1 MNVACFFTPATD
13 FMDRLK
19 YPQKFALISVLFA
32 APLGVMM
39 VMLFAQQQ
47 QQVDLSRR
55 ELQGTEYL
63 RTLRQLWISLP
74 QVEQTALA
82 TNQNTTPELLR
93 LESEVSNELLRL
105 EKIDRLL
112 GPTLKTTRQTQALQ
126 ALWKNL
132 QANQQQWSPE
142 TRRAVLADI
151 VTQVKQLRDV
161 VGNESGLILDPDL
174 DSYYLMD
181 ASLVEIPKLQ
191 QYLADVKVLGQGVM
205 VRKAMTSR
213 ERGQLLSLVG
223 LLRETDRDL
232 SDGLETAW
240 KHNPALRVHLEPQLR
255 GFQKDARSLMAMA
268 EQLLYEYHIPEA
280 GTYYDLADDSLQSSQ
295 LLWDQSTGQLDRL
308 LHRRIDR
315 MNQRRLLIMGFVLV
329 MLGAVL
335 YAFVGFYRGVMRTVS
350 SLSLT
355 SRQML
360 KGEFTETAPLTSHD
374 ELSEVV
380 KSFNR
385 LATALVSSNQEITAL
400 NGRLKDENFRMGS
413 ELDIT
418 RRLQEMVLPRRE
430 ELQKIIPLDISGYMK
445 PATEVG
451 GDYYDVLHHNG
462 HVKLGIGDVTGHG
475 LESGMLM
482 IMVQT
487 AVRTLLESEEND
499 PLRFMDILN
508 RTIYGNVQRMQ
519 SDKNLTLALVD
530 YQDGVMKLT
539 GQHEELLLVR
549 SGGKVERID
558 TIDLGFPIGLE
569 ENISDFIADTQVTL
583 ASGDG
588 VVLYTDGITEA
599 ENVKGLQYGL
609 DRLCDIVSQHWQ
621 KSAEVI
627 RQAVVD
633 DLYAFIGD
641 HHIYDDIT
649 LLVCKQR

>member
-1 MNVACFFTPATD
+1 MNVARYFNPATD

-32 APLGVMM
+32 APLAVMM
-39 VMLFAQQQ
+39 VLLFAQLQE
-47 QQVDLSRR
+47 QVGSSRR

-63 RTLRQLWISLP
+63 KTLRQLWISLP
-74 QVEQTALA
+74 QLNQTAIA
-82 TNQNTTPELLR
+82 TEGQGSSEFLR
-93 LESEVSNELLRL
+93 LQSQVSKDLRNL
-105 EKIDRLL
+105 DRVDRTL
-112 GPTLKTTRQTQALQ
+112 GPHLQTTQQYKELSSLWNNFQT
-126 ALWKNL
+126 
-132 QANQQQWSPE
+132 NQQQWSPE
-142 TRRAVLADI
+142 TRQAVLQDLSG
-151 VTQVKQLRDV
+151 QVDRLRKT
-161 VGNESGLILDPDL
+161 VGNQSGLILDPLL

-181 ASLVEIPKLQ
+181 ASLTEIPKLQ
-191 QYLADVKVLGQGVM
+191 QQLADVKVLGQGVM
-205 VRKAMTSR
+205 VRKRMTSG

-223 LLRETDRDL
+223 LLRATSEDL
-232 SDGLETAW
+232 DDSLATAW
-240 KHNPALRVHLEPQLR
+240 NQDPALRKTLEPQL
-255 GFQKDARSLMAMA
+255 QLLQNQVQVLVSSA
-268 EQLLYEYHIPEA
+268 ESLLYEYKIPEPDQ
-280 GTYYDLADDSLQSSQ
+280 YYDLADASLQSSQ
-295 LLWDQSTGQLDRL
+295 DLWDQSTTQLEIL
-308 LHRRIDR
+308 LHRRIEQ
-315 MNQRRLLIMGFVLV
+315 MNQRRMLILGFVIV
-329 MLGAVL
+329 MLATVL

-350 SLSLT
+350 SLSQT

-360 KGEFTETAPLTSHD
+360 KGEVIGTVALTSRD

-380 KSFNR
+380 RSFNR

-400 NGRLKDENFRMGS
+400 NGRLKDENTRMGT
-413 ELDIT
+413 ELDVT
-418 RRLQEMVLPRRE
+418 RRLQEMVLPKEE
-430 ELQKIIPLDISGYMK
+430 ELQKISPLDISGYMK

-487 AVRTLLESEEND
+487 AVRTLLESEVSD

-549 SGGKVERID
+549 SSGRVERID

-569 ENISDFIADTQVTL
+569 ENISDFIANTQVTL
-583 ASGDG
+583 DAGDG

-599 ENVKGLQYGL
+599 ENSKGLQYGL
-609 DRLCDIVSQHWQ
+609 DRLCAIVSQHWQ
-621 KSAEVI
+621 KSADVI

-633 DLYAFIGD
+633 DLYAFIGE